1 MTPTQRRVLRQLA
14 DRGMQTDASIAS
26 GASLSVVG
34 TVRALQALRAE
45 GCVEREH
52 GGYWLLTL
60 RGVDT
65 LRAQAVSR

>member
-1 MTPTQRRVLRQLA
+1 MTPTQSRVLRQLA

-52 GGYWLLTL
+52 GGYWLLTYVGAECL
-60 RGVDT
+60 KVA
-65 LRAQAVSR
+65 L